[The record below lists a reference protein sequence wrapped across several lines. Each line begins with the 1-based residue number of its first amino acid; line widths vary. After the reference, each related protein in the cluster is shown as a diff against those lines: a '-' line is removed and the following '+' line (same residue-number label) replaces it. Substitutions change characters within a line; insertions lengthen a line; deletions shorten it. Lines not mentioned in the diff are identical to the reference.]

1 MTIRQKHENHSQE
14 TLSQNTIIIMHI
26 RQKQTIPHEKLII
39 IMFVL
44 TIGIT
49 Q

>member
-1 MTIRQKHENHSQE
+1 MTVPSKHENHSQE
-14 TLSQNTIIIMHI
+14 TPLQNIIIIMLTNKEQI
-26 RQKQTIPHEKLII
+26 NPHEKII
-39 IMFVL
+39 IKYVL